1 MVSGPTQQPVHPT
14 VQTSAPSVV
23 HQPGPSSPRTLPQ
36 TTAATTAASVQSTPP
51 TSGVLT
57 ALVSTVPT
65 SVQTPQ
71 ASLPQLGTTVQTLL
85 EMPVGQVNHN
95 SLINHTRDGINLVLL
110 CKTQFISIS
119 HTMAILISNL
129 NKPSSVRLILVFLED
144 IIFPVQIQF

>member
-14 VQTSAPSVV
+14 VQNSAPSVV
-23 HQPGPSSPRTLPQ
+23 HQPGPSSPRTSPQ

-71 ASLPQLGTTVQTLL
+71 ASLP
-85 EMPVGQVNHN
+85 
-95 SLINHTRDGINLVLL
+95 
-110 CKTQFISIS
+110 K
-119 HTMAILISNL
+119 
-129 NKPSSVRLILVFLED
+129 
-144 IIFPVQIQF
+144 